1 MQSHFIDTAQTQLLE
16 AQTSAA
22 KLGLQ
27 GGKSLNGSFDKSAL
41 RAKAED
47 FEAVFLTQMIKPM
60 FDTLPTDGP
69 FGGGSSE
76 GIYRGLLVEEFGK
89 SISRNGGIG
98 IADSV
103 YRELL
108 KMQEQ

>member
-1 MQSHFIDTAQTQLLE
+1 MQTQIINTAQVQLLE

-27 GGKSLNGSFDKSAL
+27 GGKSSNGVIDKELL

-76 GIYRGLLVEEFGK
+76 EIYRGLMVEEFGK

-103 YRELL
+103 YRALIE
-108 KMQEQ
+108 MQER